1 MANYNLTG
9 QKIKNTY
16 EQLAQV
22 SASLL
27 VDGFGNS
34 TTISADNIQNFST
47 EVSESAA
54 AAGFGSTA
62 GLVQDSVFNSYT
74 SSADTRIDNLPY

>member
-16 EQLAQV
+16 DQLAQV

-27 VDGFGNS
+27 VDGLGNA
-34 TTISADNIQNFST
+34 TTITSSNIQNFSN
-47 EVSESAA
+47 EVSASAA
-54 AAGFGSTA
+54 AAGFGSTV
-62 GLVQDSVFNSYT
+62 GS
-74 SSADTRIDNLPY
+74 